1 MAATHN
7 TKEVVATVTLTNSIK
22 DITKNEWDICAGLD
36 NPFLSYDFMSSLED
50 SGSVGPKTGWRP
62 QHLLYRN
69 SSKKLIGIV
78 PLYLK
83 GHSYGEYVFDWG
95 WADAFERA
103 GQKYFPKLL
112 SAVPFTP
119 VTCPKLFVCPGEN
132 KEQVHSVLASGLVS
146 ALTQLKVSSL
156 HVNFSTEG
164 DWNFLG
170 ESGFLK
176 RLGIQYHWHND
187 NYASFEGFLAKLSS
201 RKRKAIRKERKAAAA
216 SGVKIHLLTGE
227 EIKKRHWDA
236 FYQFYVD
243 TSDRKWGSAYLNRE
257 FFDILGERMAD
268 KVLLVM
274 AEYDETLVGGALNF
288 IGTDALYGRNWGC
301 LVDFKFLHFEACYY
315 RAIDFAIERGLSR
328 VEAGAQGHHKLQRGY
343 TPSFT
348 YSNHYILDAQF
359 REAVAEFLKREGR
372 HVLLEKAELE
382 KQSPFRKIEKNDSE

>member
-1 MAATHN
+1 MAVTHN
-7 TKEVVATVTLTNSIK
+7 VNEVVATVTLTNSIK
-22 DITKNEWDICAGLD
+22 EISQSEWDLCAGID

-50 SGSVGPKTGWRP
+50 SGSVSPKTGWLP
-62 QHLLYRN
+62 QHLLYR
-69 SSKKLIGIV
+69 SPSKKLIGVV

-119 VTCPKLFVCPGEN
+119 VTCPKLLVCPGED
-132 KEQVHSVLASGLVS
+132 KEQVYSVLASGLVS
-146 ALTQLKVSSL
+146 TLTQLNVSSL

-170 ESGFLK
+170 KDKFLK
-176 RLGIQYHWHND
+176 RLGIQYHWYND
-187 NYASFEGFLAKLSS
+187 NYASFDDFLSQLNS

-216 SGVKIHLLTGE
+216 SGVKIHLLTGDD
-227 EIKKRHWDA
+227 IKGRHWDA

-257 FFDILGERMAD
+257 FFDVLGERMAD

-274 AEYDETLVGGALNF
+274 AEYDTMLVGGALNF
-288 IGTDALYGRNWGC
+288 IGRDTLYGRNWGC
-301 LVDFKFLHFEACYY
+301 LADFKFLHFEACYY

-343 TPSFT
+343 TPTLT
-348 YSNHYILDAQF
+348 YSNHFINDAQF
-359 REAVAEFLKREGR
+359 REAVAEFLKRES
-372 HVLLEKAELE
+372 HHILLEKAELE
-382 KQSPFRKIEKNDSE
+382 KQSPFRKIET

>member
-22 DITKNEWDICAGLD
+22 DIAKNEWDICAGID

-50 SGSVGPKTGWRP
+50 SGSVSPETGWLP

-119 VTCPKLFVCPGEN
+119 VTCPKLFVCPDEN
-132 KEQVHSVLASGLVS
+132 KQQVHSVLVNGLVS
-146 ALTQLKVSSL
+146 ALTQLNVSSL

-187 NYASFEGFLAKLSS
+187 NYASFEGFLANLSS

-216 SGVKIHLLTGE
+216 SGVKIRLLTGE
-227 EIKKRHWDA
+227 EIKRRHWDA
-236 FYQFYVD
+236 FYRFYVD

-288 IGTDALYGRNWGC
+288 IGTDTLYGRNWGC
-301 LVDFKFLHFEACYY
+301 LADFKFLHFEACYY

-343 TPSFT
+343 TPTLT

-372 HVLLEKAELE
+372 HVLLEKTELE
-382 KQSPFRKIEKNDSE
+382 KQSPFRKIEINDS